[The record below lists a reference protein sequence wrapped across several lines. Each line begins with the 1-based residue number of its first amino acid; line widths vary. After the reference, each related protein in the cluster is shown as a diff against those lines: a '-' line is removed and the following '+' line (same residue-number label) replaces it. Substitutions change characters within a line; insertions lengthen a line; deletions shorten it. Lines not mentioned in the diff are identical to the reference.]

1 MTSVERAT
9 KLIAAVAALAV
20 ALGGLAAAFGFG
32 SEPSPTGTL
41 IILDS
46 AEAYRAF
53 LESHPG

>member
-1 MTSVERAT
+1 MERAT

-32 SEPSPTGTL
+32 GEPSPTGTL
-41 IILDS
+41 IVLNSPD
-46 AEAYRAF
+46 AYRAF

>member
-1 MTSVERAT
+1 MERAT
-9 KLIAAVAALAV
+9 KLVAAIAALAV

-32 SEPSPTGTL
+32 SDPSPTGTL

>member
-1 MTSVERAT
+1 VEKAT
-9 KLIAAVAALAV
+9 KLIAAAAALAV

-32 SEPSPTGTL
+32 GEPAPTGTL

-46 AEAYRAF
+46 PDAYRAF

>member
-46 AEAYRAF
+46 PEAYRAF